1 MSMQGESTSAPSR
14 RVLVVDDNEDAA
26 GVLTMLLK
34 MSGNEVHTAYD
45 GAVALEAVDRLHP
58 DVVLLDIGLPSL
70 NGYEV
75 CRRIRQRPWG
85 RNTVL
90 IALTGW
96 GQVEDRR
103 LSREA
108 GFDGHLVKPVD
119 FTALQVLMD
128 SLAAS
133 KGS

>member
-1 MSMQGESTSAPSR
+1 
-14 RVLVVDDNEDAA
+14 
-26 GVLTMLLK
+26 MLLK